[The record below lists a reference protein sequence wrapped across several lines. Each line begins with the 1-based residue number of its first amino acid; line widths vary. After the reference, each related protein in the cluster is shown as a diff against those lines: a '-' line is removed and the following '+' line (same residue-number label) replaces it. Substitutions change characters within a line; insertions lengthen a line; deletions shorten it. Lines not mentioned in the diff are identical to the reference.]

1 MNTAM
6 YIVIISLSVL
16 LLGQTIRHMVSKR
29 RLLQQIDQA
38 EELLTAV
45 IERSAGRNATQEE
58 WQNWKE
64 LCERYYTQDSI
75 GRLYGRIWEITQ
87 IYRERERGNRREQN
101 YLKELMHDISHQI
114 KTPLAALTVF
124 IDIFTKH
131 LDEQNQ
137 KELELAESA
146 KWQIERMRWLVNG
159 MLKLAQV
166 ESGVLQYEYQE
177 LPLRET
183 IERCINALQTKWKE
197 KNLQIVVEEN
207 VEHEIILKQDINWL
221 QEAYQN
227 LLKNSIEYAPEGS
240 KIHILIE
247 ETSLAITV
255 SIQDQGE
262 GIPEQEIPKIFNRFY
277 RVRKNGQKTDGVGI
291 GLALSKSIIEAQGGI
306 LTAYSRTGEAS
317 YTKFVSTFLTK
328 NVL

>member
-6 YIVIISLSVL
+6 YLVIIILSVL
-16 LLGQTIRHMVSKR
+16 LLGQTIWHVISKR

-45 IERSAGRNATQEE
+45 IERSAGRNATEEE
-58 WQNWKE
+58 WKNWKKI
-64 LCERYYTQDSI
+64 CERYYAQSSI

-87 IYRERERGNRREQN
+87 IYRERESGNRREQN
-101 YLKELMHDISHQI
+101 YLKDLMHDISHQI

-124 IDIFTKH
+124 IDIFTQH
-131 LDEQNQ
+131 LDEQNP
-137 KELELAESA
+137 KERELAESA
-146 KWQIERMRWLVNG
+146 KWQIERMRWLVHG

-166 ESGVLQYEYQE
+166 ESGVLQYEYRE
-177 LPLRET
+177 LPIRET
-183 IERCINALQTKWKE
+183 IERCIHALELKWKE
-197 KNLQIVVEEN
+197 KKLQIIVDEN
-207 VEHEIILKQDINWL
+207 VDHEIIFRQDINWL

-247 ETSLAITV
+247 ETSLAVTV

-262 GIPEQEIPKIFNRFY
+262 GIPEQELPKIFNRFY
-277 RVRKNGQKTDGVGI
+277 RVSKNGQKADGVGI

-306 LTAYSRTGEAS
+306 LTAYSQTGEAS
-317 YTKFVSTFLTK
+317 YTKFVSTFLK
-328 NVL
+328 